1 MKKLVLTVSVCAVS
15 IAASSQARSDYS
27 VIRWTSGFCQV
38 WNNSTPWK
46 PFPSDY
52 KTGRV
57 QFRTFGAAMAAK
69 MHLVAPRML
78 VTPRIS
84 RLAAVQRV

>member
-1 MKKLVLTVSVCAVS
+1 MKYLAFLVSACAMS
-15 IAASSQARSDYS
+15 MAASGQARADYS

-52 KTGRV
+52 KAGRK
-57 QFRTFGAAMAAK
+57 TFKTFNAAMDTK
-69 MHLVAPRML
+69 RQLVAR
-78 VTPRIS
+78 R
-84 RLAAVQRV
+84 QCW

>member
-1 MKKLVLTVSVCAVS
+1 MNKTVLIGSACALS
-15 IAASSQARSDYS
+15 IAALGQARADYS

-38 WNNSTPWK
+38 WDNSTPWK

-57 QFRTFGAAMAAK
+57 QFQSFNAAMAAK
-69 MHLVAPRML
+69 MQLVAR
-78 VTPRIS
+78 R
-84 RLAAVQRV
+84 QCW